1 MYLNAPSNHQ
11 TPSKA
16 TPADIKPTPEQLA
29 RPVPTH
35 NRIEIHQHPQST
47 FARLNRSTSEDDIY
61 QFSDTSPGAERPA
74 PAHSLRS
81 STRNSKRVRYEESDI
96 GEDVAVVTRVTRR
109 RKLSGGAE
117 RPVVGVSGLRK
128 GPAARNVPKTG
139 QIDNSSNGT
148 AKYRNVQRGKL
159 HR

>member
-29 RPVPTH
+29 RPAPVQ
-35 NRIEIHQHPQST
+35 NRVDIHQHPQST
-47 FARLNRSTSEDDIY
+47 FARLNHSTSEDDIH
-61 QFSDTSPGAERPA
+61 QFSDTSPSAEKPA
-74 PAHSLRS
+74 LAHSLRS
-81 STRNSKRVRYEESDI
+81 STRNGKRVRYEEADI
-96 GEDVAVVTRVTRR
+96 GEDVAVVTRATRR

-117 RPVVGVSGLRK
+117 RSVVAGSGLRM
-128 GPAARNVPKTG
+128 GTAARNVPRTG
-139 QIDNSSNGT
+139 QGDNSLNG
-148 AKYRNVQRGKL
+148 AAVYRSAQRGKL